1 MLFYWLVLVSAG
13 AGHWAY
19 LNRLARR
26 EQTEAA
32 PERTEVIKEGRQTI
46 HVTPSEKE
54 RLTILKDIYMW
65 GGLSWLVLYLVARF
79 LLGVKPHSVMSTL
92 PEPEVQPTRNRSP

>member
-1 MLFYWLVLVSAG
+1 MLFYWLALVSAG